1 MVVSSEITDVL
12 MWSYLKSRLRI
23 YKDAQVGKDASG
35 RLIYKNENNN
45 NRLQFNPQVGKWC
58 IGSSCTGGVGCEVLR
73 GPHRVNHD
81 GSQDNDKKEFIA
93 TSEGLIWG
101 LL

>member
-1 MVVSSEITDVL
+1 
-12 MWSYLKSRLRI
+12 LRI

-58 IGSSCTGGVGCEVLR
+58 IGSSCTGGVVGW
-73 GPHRVNHD
+73 
-81 GSQDNDKKEFIA
+81 
-93 TSEGLIWG
+93 WG
-101 LL
+101 GGVVQIMMFCKS